1 MVSDTYR
8 PRFTATRAAP
18 APRGCEGCHGSTGVD
33 GGFCLDRIWIHFK
46 ESVQLY
52 RHGAGMEQEKPSFSF
67 TMGVV
72 AAVGAVVNA
81 LCIDVVN
88 NAVAKLTPFSL
99 SVSDPFP
106 SPQ

>member
-1 MVSDTYR
+1 
-8 PRFTATRAAP
+8 
-18 APRGCEGCHGSTGVD
+18 
-33 GGFCLDRIWIHFK
+33 
-46 ESVQLY
+46 
-52 RHGAGMEQEKPSFSF
+52 
-67 TMGVV
+67 MGVV

>member
-33 GGFCLDRIWIHFK
+33 GGFCLDRIWIHFQSRCNCTGMVRVWK
-46 ESVQLY
+46 N
-52 RHGAGMEQEKPSFSF
+52 RHTFSF